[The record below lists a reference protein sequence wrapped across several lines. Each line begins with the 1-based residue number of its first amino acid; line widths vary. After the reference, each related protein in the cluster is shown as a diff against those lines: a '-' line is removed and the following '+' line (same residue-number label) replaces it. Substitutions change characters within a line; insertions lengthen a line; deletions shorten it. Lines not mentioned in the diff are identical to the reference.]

1 MSATAMW
8 SKTLLYNPF
17 LYLAGFK
24 SLVMGTVSILLLA
37 FFSYTSGTHYL
48 GLVIP
53 MFAKDETFPYFLSEH
68 LVHWTIVS
76 VLLFISGMIFSK
88 SRIRFIDVLGTQALA
103 LFPLII
109 LPFFRLLPPFESFYL
124 FSVNYFFLYGLH
136 VVMAIWTVTL
146 MFNAYK
152 ITCNVKHNSLVI
164 SFITSVFISE
174 VLTIYLIYFIKNNL
188 NL

>member
-1 MSATAMW
+1 MSASAMW

-17 LYLAGFK
+17 LYLAGLK
-24 SLVMGTVSILLLA
+24 SLVIGVVSILLLA

-53 MFAKDETFPYFLSEH
+53 VFAKDTAFPYFLSEH
-68 LVHWTIVS
+68 LIHWAIVS
-76 VLLFISGMIFSK
+76 VLLFVSGTIFSK
-88 SRIRFIDVLGTQALA
+88 SKIRFIDVLGTQALA

-109 LPFFRLLPPFESFYL
+109 LPFFRFLPPFESFYI
-124 FSVNYFFLYGLH
+124 FSISYFFLYGLH
-136 VVMAIWTVTL
+136 VAMAIWTITL

-152 ITCNVKHNSLVI
+152 ITCNVKSNSLVI
-164 SFITSVFISE
+164 SFITAVFISE
-174 VLTIYLIYFIKNNL
+174 VLTIYLIYLFKNNV